1 MPVPSELWAKALIR
15 RCQAAN
21 VPAMVVRHG
30 DDKAGA
36 IFVKVSTLDGRA
48 SLFGPAP
55 ASLTAQSDSRR
66 MAAHLDPNGSADAE
80 VEAYLSRQSEFDP
93 DIWVIEIED
102 RLGRSFIDE

>member
-1 MPVPSELWAKALIR
+1 MLIPSELWVKALIR

-36 IFVKVSTLDGRA
+36 IFVKVATLDGNA
-48 SLFGPAP
+48 LLFGPAP
-55 ASLTAQSDSRR
+55 ASLTAEANARR
-66 MAAHLDPNGSADAE
+66 FGAHLNPEGCAEAE
-80 VEAYLSRQSEFDP
+80 VEGYLSRQTEFDQ
-93 DIWVIEIED
+93 DLWVIEIED